1 MTDLNQGQDPN
12 LWAILRGISSHTW
25 WRMMAFALLG
35 ATPGIAVAFAL
46 SMLIGDPQ
54 HPTVVYMA
62 LCAVFWTSISMLL
75 MTVIEVGLRLSEI
88 RRSQSFQD
96 HMR

>member
-12 LWAILRGISSHTW
+12 LWAILRGMPSCTW
-25 WRMMAFALLG
+25 RRMMAFALLG

-62 LCAVFWTSISMLL
+62 LFAMFWMSLSMLL
-75 MTVIEVGLRLSEI
+75 ITVIEVGLRRSEI